1 VEHRLTS
8 THRVLLAALIAVS
21 LAAAVF
27 LPAGPAF
34 AADPTAAAGP
44 PAPGRNEVLPAA
56 VTEPE
61 TTPAPT
67 PETGTGTEPTVP
79 APPSSGSGGVRPPPG
94 GGNPPPSDNVTPP
107 SSEPA
112 FVEGGDGS
120 GGVSPDS
127 TADTP
132 STDPLRVSPLSVPN
146 FLIDRFEIPPFL
158 LPIYQACG
166 TEYGIPWTVL
176 AAINRI
182 ETGFGTNLGT
192 SYAGALGWMQ
202 FLDSSW
208 KMFGVDA
215 NGDGIKDPYN
225 PVDAIC
231 AAASYLKIAGY
242 ADDPR
247 KAIFAYNH
255 ADWYVDDILQHAA
268 GYAKI
273 PTEVITA
280 LTGLTEGARFP
291 VAAEASYEGQLST
304 TEARRKGLASQQ
316 VESSGDRE
324 SIGISAAGGS
334 PVIAVN
340 DGVVSA
346 IDPTGGTVTVTDAY
360 GNRYSYARLGS
371 VASVH
376 PVPRERVP
384 ESTEGTDAPDPG
396 DGAAEVAD
404 RMGAAKANDRPDL
417 AGGDRSGPDSSSPD
431 DAISEVMVDPD
442 DAARAADAAA
452 AGDEPEA
459 GVDGNA
465 SSPVDAAAE
474 RRSAQG
480 ELARTGEPVDAGNN
494 TENARGRVYANPLRP
509 QNQKR
514 SGIDGQAMN
523 NSTASSPAGSS
534 SAVEGKP
541 GDYVIYDGSRA
552 GIFRFDRGTAE
563 LQPLEKGSRV
573 IAGTVLGRLAET
585 GGESSVEF
593 SIQPGG
599 EEAPRIDPKPFLDG
613 WRLLAE
619 TNIYNARGGNRFAD
633 RLGVGGVLL
642 LSKPAL
648 QRRVLSDPGLDIYEC
663 GRQDIASGF
672 TDRRILAMLA
682 FLRERG
688 FTMAI
693 TSLTCGHGINT
704 SSGNVSEHTTGG
716 AVDIAVINGEVVTG
730 GSQGAGSYTDQMARA
745 VMSLQGA
752 MQPHQVISLMDYGN
766 GIGFAMGDHDDH
778 LHVGYS
784 PAAGSGGPGAPLAT
798 LGARQ
803 WKRLTDR
810 LSEIDNPDVPTTPSR
825 NSLPADRPEAD
836 E

>member
-1 VEHRLTS
+1 MEHRLTS
-8 THRVLLAALIAVS
+8 KHRVVLTALAAVLASLAVS
-21 LAAAVF
+21 LS
-27 LPAGPAF
+27 AGPAF
-34 AADPTAAAGP
+34 AAEGDLAAGP
-44 PAPGRNEVLPAA
+44 PAPGQSEVLPAT
-56 VTEPE
+56 VTDE
-61 TTPAPT
+61 TTV
-67 PETGTGTEPTVP
+67 PEPDSGATAEPRPP
-79 APPSSGSGGVRPPPG
+79 APPSNGSGGVKPLPGDSDRTPG
-94 GGNPPPSDNVTPP
+94 GGSVTPP
-107 SSEPA
+107 DSEPA
-112 FVEGGDGS
+112 FVGDGAGT
-120 GGVSPDS
+120 GGVSPDPA
-127 TADTP
+127 ADTP
-132 STDPLRVSPLSVPN
+132 STDPLRVSPLAVPN
-146 FLIDRFEIPPFL
+146 FLIDSFEIPPFL

-208 KMFGVDA
+208 RMFGVDA

-247 KAIFAYNH
+247 AAIFAYNH

-268 GYAKI
+268 AYAKI

-291 VAAEASYEGQLST
+291 VAAEASYDDQLST
-304 TEARRKGLASQQ
+304 SEAREKGLASQK

-324 SIGISAAGGS
+324 SIEIRAAGGS

-340 DGVVSA
+340 DGVVSS

-376 PVPRERVP
+376 PVPRDREP
-384 ESTEGTDAPDPG
+384 ESTEGTDVPEPG
-396 DGAAEVAD
+396 DRAAEVAD
-404 RMGAAKANDRPDL
+404 QMGAAKATDRP
-417 AGGDRSGPDSSSPD
+417 AGQDRRDTAAPGG
-431 DAISEVMVDPD
+431 AISEVLVDPD
-442 DAARAADAAA
+442 DAARAAETAASGDDAADDP
-452 AGDEPEA
+452 G
-459 GVDGNA
+459 
-465 SSPVDAAAE
+465 STSPVDAAAE
-474 RRSAQG
+474 RRSAQ
-480 ELARTGEPVDAGNN
+480 ETLAREGDPVITDRN
-494 TENARGRVYANPLRP
+494 TEDVRGRVYANPLRP
-509 QNQKR
+509 QNQQR
-514 SGIDGQAMN
+514 ADIDGQSVN
-523 NSTASSPAGSS
+523 NPPTGTPPGSG

-541 GDYVIYDGSRA
+541 GDYVIYDGSQA
-552 GIFRFDRGTAE
+552 GIYRFDRGTAE
-563 LQPLEKGSRV
+563 LQPLKEGSRV

-585 GGESSVEF
+585 GGEAAIEF

-613 WRLLAE
+613 WRLLAD
-619 TNIYNARGGNRFAD
+619 TNIYNAKGGDRFAD

-688 FTMAI
+688 FTMTV
-693 TSLTCGHGINT
+693 TSLTCGHSVNT

-716 AVDIAVINGEVVTG
+716 AVDIAIFNGEVVTAAT
-730 GSQGAGSYTDQMARA
+730 QGPGSYTDQAARA

-778 LHVGYS
+778 LHVGYAPTPS
-784 PAAGSGGPGAPLAT
+784 SGVPGAPLAT
-798 LGARQ
+798 LDARQ

-810 LSEIDNPDVPTTPSR
+810 LGEIDNPEVPTTPSR
-825 NSLPADRPEAD
+825 NSLPADRPGAD
-836 E
+836 D